1 MNINID
7 ELQVG
12 DIVPVPPKP
21 RSEQEIMAN
30 WKGETCIPMV
40 SMICQT
46 FNHIDFIRDALNSLL
61 MQETDFP
68 FEIILHD
75 DASTDGTTEV
85 VKEYAKAYPNI
96 IVPIIQ
102 TENQWSKGKRPSEFT
117 HKSAK
122 GNYICLCEGDDYW
135 LDKKKIS
142 KQFACLQSKKNI
154 VISYHD
160 ALVIDKDGKLKSI
173 IEPNKDGYSEKEL
186 KKAPFIPTLTRF
198 FRNNRI
204 TWIENPPL
212 PISMDVV
219 MTSYLSRYGGAA
231 FSDSVLPSVYRHHDA
246 GVWSL
251 KSNAEKTNLTV
262 NAMFFIASQ
271 YEMELDSEGKRFFLE
286 KALSGSLANQS
297 LYDALY
303 VNSKLSIHILSR
315 IKKSIYSV
323 IKSLKSN

>member
-1 MNINID
+1 
-7 ELQVG
+7 
-12 DIVPVPPKP
+12 
-21 RSEQEIMAN
+21 
-30 WKGETCIPMV
+30 
-40 SMICQT
+40 
-46 FNHIDFIRDALNSLL
+46 
-61 MQETDFP
+61 
-68 FEIILHD
+68 
-75 DASTDGTTEV
+75 
-85 VKEYAKAYPNI
+85 
-96 IVPIIQ
+96 
-102 TENQWSKGKRPSEFT
+102 
-117 HKSAK
+117 
-122 GNYICLCEGDDYW
+122 
-135 LDKKKIS
+135 
-142 KQFACLQSKKNI
+142 
-154 VISYHD
+154 
-160 ALVIDKDGKLKSI
+160 
-173 IEPNKDGYSEKEL
+173 
-186 KKAPFIPTLTRF
+186 
-198 FRNNRI
+198 
-204 TWIENPPL
+204 
-212 PISMDVV
+212 MDVV